1 MTQPI
6 SHPSD
11 STPNTATPA
20 ATATAILEFWLGD
33 GMSTWPSRLPLAGA
47 TLPPEGAV
55 SAGGAPAPTPG
66 WPTQDLGGRW
76 FGGGA
81 ALDQDITTR
90 FGAQVA
96 LAVDGGLRDWEE
108 PQDRDGAQPLAR
120 LALVILLDQFT
131 RNVFRGTGRAF
142 AGDAR
147 AQRLVLDMLARQ
159 ADQALPWVARV
170 FTYMPLMHAEDAA
183 LQAQCVA
190 CFARLQADAPDALK
204 PRLQGNLDFAR
215 QHQDI
220 IARFGRFPYRNAAM
234 GRASTPEEEAFLL
247 KGPRFGQ

>member
-1 MTQPI
+1 MTPPI

-20 ATATAILEFWLGD
+20 EILEFWLGD
-33 GMSTWPSRLPLAGA
+33 GMSNWPPRLPPAGA

-55 SAGGAPAPTPG
+55 SAGGGPAPTPG
-66 WPTQDLGGRW
+66 WPTQDLGTRW

-96 LAVDGGLRDWEE
+96 LAVDGGLRDWEQTDE
-108 PQDRDGAQPLAR
+108 LDGPQPLAR
-120 LALVILLDQFT
+120 LALVILLDQFS

-147 AQRLVLDMLARQ
+147 AQRLVRDMLARQ

-183 LQAQCVA
+183 LQGECVA
-190 CFARLQADAPDALK
+190 CFARLLADAPEALK

-220 IARFGRFPYRNAAM
+220 IARFGRFPYRNAAL
-234 GRASTPEEEAFLL
+234 GRANTPEEQAFLL